1 MFDQCAGQ
9 NRDMVIGLGWRES
22 IVYISVMILND
33 NIVILHYHMLI
44 QPHSTTGFQVGG
56 EPDVKIAAYTATGYL
71 VVRKSN
77 NVNE

>member
-44 QPHSTTGFQVGG
+44 QPHNHWVSGG
-56 EPDVKIAAYTATGYL
+56 EEPDVKIAAYTVTGYL
-71 VVRKSN
+71 VVRK
-77 NVNE
+77 VTM